1 MSEVRPGVLNRYV
14 EDAHALAAV
23 QICRPS
29 LHPFKHSSDF
39 KPLPPIASPASGG
52 TADQSS
58 TKPEEDNCHPDKS
71 DRPSSRLLGSG
82 RSPSLV
88 SLPHPP
94 CLTARQFSLL
104 NLLEELEGVVSS
116 QAAIEGQLRA
126 LQQERRLPPPV
137 ATLPHSIRSTHPALR
152 THTSPPPPHPGS
164 HESKVP
170 RVLSSPFPSCA
181 TAA

>member
-1 MSEVRPGVLNRYV
+1 MRSGLPNQYV
-14 EDAHALAAV
+14 EDALALASV
-23 QICRPS
+23 QTCRPS
-29 LHPFKHSSDF
+29 MHPFRHCSDF

-58 TKPEEDNCHPDKS
+58 TKHDEDTGQQPDKS

-82 RSPSLV
+82 PSPSLV

-104 NLLEELEGVVSS
+104 SLLEELDGVVSS
-116 QAAIEGQLRA
+116 QAAIEGQLCA

-137 ATLPHSIRSTHPALR
+137 ATLSLR
-152 THTSPPPPHPGS
+152 PDAPTRQPTHTTIIIIIMLVYWTPRCFNPPSPRLHP
-164 HESKVP
+164 
-170 RVLSSPFPSCA
+170 
-181 TAA
+181 